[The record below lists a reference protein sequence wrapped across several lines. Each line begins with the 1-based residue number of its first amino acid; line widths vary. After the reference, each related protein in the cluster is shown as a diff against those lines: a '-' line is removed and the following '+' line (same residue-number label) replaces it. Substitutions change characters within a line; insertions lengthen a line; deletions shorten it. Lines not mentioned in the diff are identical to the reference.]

1 MESAPAS
8 STTKH
13 WYFRRFVGYNVHVSI
28 GLANLPMRTKFTAH
42 ALAWTH
48 AWVPQI
54 SFKIG
59 AGRRKFKIDE
69 SPLTW
74 TLQEAKNLTMNVHVT
89 SSWILFKTCL
99 SVHVSGTVTCV
110 TLTRCKWCFL
120 VPEAK
125 VEPTWMLKPP
135 KLTKVTGPTNIVRAY
150 IFSILYVHVTELES
164 KSPALKCA
172 SPATRTAHVY
182 MPSLDQRLCLWRSTS
197 NGWFMLVCFATS
209 DVSAQLSC
217 CVGDRML
224 IKISC
229 FHIYIYTCA
238 RQHCKFD
245 AWVTN
250 VRPDKWIAR
259 DVRYR

>member
-74 TLQEAKNLTMNVHVT
+74 TLPEAKNLTMNVHVT

-120 VPEAK
+120 GARSQSWANVDAQ
-125 VEPTWMLKPP
+125 T
-135 KLTKVTGPTNIVRAY
+135 TKTDQSNRTDQHSTR
-150 IFSILYVHVTELES
+150 VHFL
-164 KSPALKCA
+164 
-172 SPATRTAHVY
+172 
-182 MPSLDQRLCLWRSTS
+182 
-197 NGWFMLVCFATS
+197 NF
-209 DVSAQLSC
+209 
-217 CVGDRML
+217 
-224 IKISC
+224 
-229 FHIYIYTCA
+229 
-238 RQHCKFD
+238 
-245 AWVTN
+245 
-250 VRPDKWIAR
+250 VRP
-259 DVRYR
+259 RYRTWE